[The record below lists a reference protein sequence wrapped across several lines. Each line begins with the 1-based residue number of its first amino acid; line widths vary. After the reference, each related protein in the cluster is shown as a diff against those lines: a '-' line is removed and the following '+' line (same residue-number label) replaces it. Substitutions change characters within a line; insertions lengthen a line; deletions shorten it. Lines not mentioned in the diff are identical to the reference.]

1 MKNKNHMVSIG
12 TRESLEQYISV
23 LFSMLQD
30 YPMALTLEQVQEIL
44 NIGEKQAYKK
54 IHSGELPSIWV
65 GNSYRVLKTELV
77 IYIAMQSLDLS
88 ALEEAS

>member
-1 MKNKNHMVSIG
+1 MKNKNHMVSVT
-12 TRESLEQYISV
+12 TRQSLEKHIAL
-23 LFSMLQD
+23 LFEMLGD
-30 YPMALTLEQVQEIL
+30 YPMALTLEQVQEVL
-44 NIGEKQAYKK
+44 NIKEKQAYKK
-54 IHSGELPSIWV
+54 IHSGELPSIWI